1 MFAKAC
7 ELARSFTRPVV
18 LSRRDRAGNCS
29 ASIGAFV
36 VVNGDG
42 WVVTAWHI
50 VEEAERS
57 AQAAKEFQ
65 TAEVSRAAIYADP
78 AIDKKEHSR
87 RLKALPTFPS
97 DATTNTSAWWSWDP
111 VRAKDIVAVPAIDL
125 AFVKLESF
133 DPASVVTY
141 PVFKDPTKPMQPG
154 RSLCR
159 LGFPFHS
166 VQPVF
171 HPDKNAFEL
180 PPGSIPLPLFPNDGI
195 LTRIVEVEVNPPLN
209 PPPPFKL
216 RLIET
221 SSPGLRG
228 QSGGPIFDQNGT
240 IWGIQSRTVH
250 HPLGF
255 SPPVPGGRPNEKE
268 HQFMNVGWGVH
279 AETIIGAMCD
289 RGIAF
294 ALSQD

>member
-1 MFAKAC
+1 MFANAC

-29 ASIGAFV
+29 AAIGTFI
-36 VVNGDG
+36 VVNKDG
-42 WVVTAWHI
+42 WAVTAWHI
-50 VEEAERS
+50 VEEAER
-57 AQAAKEFQ
+57 AAKATKEFQ
-65 TAEVSRAAIYADP
+65 DAEASRATIYADP
-78 AIDKKEHSR
+78 TIDKKERSR

-111 VRAKDIVAVPAIDL
+111 VRTKDIVAVPAVDL

-159 LGFPFHS
+159 LGFPFHT
-166 VQPVF
+166 VRPVF

-221 SSPGLRG
+221 STPGFAAKAVVRYSIRTAPFGVSRAERCIIPLASAR
-228 QSGGPIFDQNGT
+228 QSLAEG
-240 IWGIQSRTVH
+240 RTKR
-250 HPLGF
+250 
-255 SPPVPGGRPNEKE
+255 S
-268 HQFMNVGWGVH
+268 
-279 AETIIGAMCD
+279 T
-289 RGIAF
+289 
-294 ALSQD
+294 SS